1 MKSNVTRKVMV
12 DGLITVR
19 VCVCVCVCVRALVNC
34 EFFGQL
40 PLGVIVFTVAP
51 NLRLLILVR
60 SQHQTR
66 CTMSTLHEA
75 FI

>member
-12 DGLITVR
+12 DWLITVR
-19 VCVCVCVCVRALVNC
+19 ACVRALVNC
-34 EFFGQL
+34 EFVGQL

-51 NLRLLILVR
+51 NIRLFILVR
-60 SQHQTR
+60 SEHQTR

>member
-1 MKSNVTRKVMV
+1 MKSNVTLKVMV
-12 DGLITVR
+12 DWLITVR
-19 VCVCVCVCVRALVNC
+19 VCVSVFMRALVNC
-34 EFFGQL
+34 EFVGQL

-51 NLRLLILVR
+51 NIRLFILVR
-60 SQHQTR
+60 SEHQTR

>member
-12 DGLITVR
+12 DWLITVR
-19 VCVCVCVCVRALVNC
+19 VCACVRAHVNC
-34 EFFGQL
+34 EFVGQL

-51 NLRLLILVR
+51 NIRLFILVR
-60 SQHQTR
+60 SEHQAR